1 LFPFDV
7 ATIFGQLW
15 RLEPLPPEKKAMW
28 RREMDWLLAVS
39 DHIVELVPTWQSF
52 PDGTRLEV
60 LDPYTWRTAHLKILH
75 FLPKHSCRR
84 AHGSDKGCAKLNF
97 SVGNSNCWRNVFACR
112 SVNTKRLCLSGK
124 LKFAFYSK
132 PGWFYVTKV

>member
-1 LFPFDV
+1 MLFFRRCA

-28 RREMDWLLAVS
+28 RREMDWLLCIS

-60 LDPYTWRTAHLKILH
+60 QYQPTFQPVLVQFSAY
-75 FLPKHSCRR
+75 
-84 AHGSDKGCAKLNF
+84 GCSRPAEIT
-97 SVGNSNCWRNVFACR
+97 SR
-112 SVNTKRLCLSGK
+112 
-124 LKFAFYSK
+124 KFKTVDQMSSPVS
-132 PGWFYVTKV
+132 PGECTFDY